1 MGEIIRGKRRQC
13 VYEKADEE
21 VFIKRQRLNSEGD
34 SNDSL
39 DNDTRFTYTAVQT
52 QQSQQTVKDAA
63 TAKTSEVSFKYDSF
77 KASQAPS
84 EVAKEQ
90 SPPVKAKTS
99 PRLRLKKVEPC
110 AESAAGTDSREVAI
124 RDVEAD
130 RQDTEDNREVN
141 RRSPNGFLLP
151 DPLPKGELL
160 RDTLGQVRL
169 CGRNTI
175 GPLFQRQFLLVRGF
189 DWYLHCVVCTI
200 CRGFSLPDA
209 HFFVLSPL
217 QSRSKTCLYYNSY
230 GILCHSLLSSWIY
243 ALFRRGCWGL
253 LSVWVVSESCI
264 WRPGNSRMDPARHS
278 TLS

>member
-39 DNDTRFTYTAVQT
+39 DSDTRFTYTAVQT

-175 GPLFQRQFLLVRGF
+175 GPLFQRQFLFWSAVLIGI
-189 DWYLHCVVCTI
+189 CT
-200 CRGFSLPDA
+200 
-209 HFFVLSPL
+209 V
-217 QSRSKTCLYYNSY
+217 
-230 GILCHSLLSSWIY
+230 
-243 ALFRRGCWGL
+243 
-253 LSVWVVSESCI
+253 
-264 WRPGNSRMDPARHS
+264 
-278 TLS
+278 

>member
-39 DNDTRFTYTAVQT
+39 DSDTRFTYTAVQT

-110 AESAAGTDSREVAI
+110 AESAAGTDSREKANVVDEVAI

-130 RQDTEDNREVN
+130 RQDAEDNREVN

-175 GPLFQRQFLLVRGF
+175 GPLFQRQFLF
-189 DWYLHCVVCTI
+189 W
-200 CRGFSLPDA
+200 SA
-209 HFFVLSPL
+209 VLS
-217 QSRSKTCLYYNSY
+217 
-230 GILCHSLLSSWIY
+230 GICT
-243 ALFRRGCWGL
+243 
-253 LSVWVVSESCI
+253 V
-264 WRPGNSRMDPARHS
+264 
-278 TLS
+278 